1 MKDSLAY
8 LPEGLPVPVDD
19 GACNHLMGLPIPNMK
34 LKSTNGE
41 LVELKNINGRVV
53 IYLYPMT
60 GPSEIPLPKGW
71 DEIPGARGCT
81 PQACS
86 FKNHYAALQELDVEI
101 FGMSTQSSEF
111 QKKEKERIHLP
122 FDLLSDENIEF
133 AKALNLPLHYVD
145 NLVLHKRVT
154 LIFDAGK
161 IIKYFYPVFPPDKN
175 IDEVIGYFKGQELN
189 NE

>member
-1 MKDSLAY
+1 MEDNLAY
-8 LPEGLPVPVDD
+8 LPEGLPVPIDD
-19 GACNHLMGLPIPNMK
+19 RACNHLIGLSIPGMQ
-34 LKSTNGE
+34 LKSTSGE
-41 LVELKNINGRVV
+41 FIFLKELTGKLV

-86 FKNHYAALQELDVEI
+86 FRNHYNELQELGVSV
-101 FGMSTQSSEF
+101 FGMSTQPSEF

-133 AKALNLPLHYVD
+133 AKGLKLPLHYVD

-154 LIFDAGK
+154 LIFTGGK
-161 IIKYFYPVFPPDKN
+161 IVKYFYPVFPPDKN
-175 IDEVIGYFKGQELN
+175 IDEVIHYLKN
-189 NE
+189 NAKKI

>member
-1 MKDSLAY
+1 MEENLEF

-19 GACNHLMGLPIPNMK
+19 GVCNHLIGLPIPDIK

-41 LVELKNINGRVV
+41 FILLKNISKRLV

-86 FKNHYAALQELDVEI
+86 FRNHYNELQELGVEV

-133 AKALNLPLHYVD
+133 ANALKLPLHYVED
-145 NLVLHKRVT
+145 LVLHKRVT
-154 LIFDAGK
+154 LIFDKGK

-175 IDEVIGYFKGQELN
+175 INEVIEWLSKKPE
-189 NE
+189 